1 MKHAAKRSISPIAR
15 SVAPNS
21 KAPASDVIAPP
32 SNPATTA
39 RPSTGPNSNSSAR
52 TGSALHSVG
61 IGALLESSESPSR
74 KRTFADSAPRCAY
87 GREISGLVDARQLHE
102 TASQVHRNPKPNC
115 ANPSFGRATVSGHFA
130 LAAPVLGRPVLA
142 RSAPVH
148 LLPG

>member
-1 MKHAAKRSISPIAR
+1 MKHPAKRPINQIAR
-15 SVAPNS
+15 SVAPTS

-87 GREISGLVDARQLHE
+87 GREISGLDRDVSQQRDHAQHDHDDPRDLLGAGIERKHVDE
-102 TASQVHRNPKPNC
+102 IEDK
-115 ANPSFGRATVSGHFA
+115 
-130 LAAPVLGRPVLA
+130 
-142 RSAPVH
+142 
-148 LLPG
+148 